1 MNCVGKGNH
10 VYFLG
15 MLLSIAT
22 LLSYGGF
29 LTHHILTKILQ
40 ETFLSNRSPEPNKL
54 QMKTYWSKGINWSE
68 YLDSWL
74 WALTRDVRIGGV
86 GLLAVLTAP
95 LVWGFFLYHIY
106 LIWAGMTTNESAK
119 WADWRDDIA
128 DGLVFRSDRREN
140 ITGPATNLSEDMTE
154 PRVGWPISSNQLL
167 VRCGDGQTPYA
178 HHLEGLMNGVES
190 PSRGISHWKKV
201 GSLHEIDNLYDLGFW
216 DNLTDALGAGVS
228 LSDDHESSR

>member
-29 LTHHILTKILQ
+29 LTHHVLTKILQ

-68 YLDSWL
+68 YLDGWL